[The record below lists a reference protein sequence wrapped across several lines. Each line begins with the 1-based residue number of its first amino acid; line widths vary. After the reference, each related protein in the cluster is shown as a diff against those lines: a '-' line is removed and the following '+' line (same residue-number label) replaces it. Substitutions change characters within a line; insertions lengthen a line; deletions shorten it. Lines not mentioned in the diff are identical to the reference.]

1 MSDVAMAVVRM
12 AVAKHGL
19 QIDLDDICRMS
30 AKDRV
35 TTVIKRASEI
45 MKADPHAQSAYA
57 SAGVVGYFRDSLAR
71 LSAASAPKN
80 G

>member
-1 MSDVAMAVVRM
+1 MSDIALDVVRM

-19 QIDLDDICRMS
+19 QINLDDICRMS
-30 AKDRV
+30 PRDRV
-35 TTVIKRASEI
+35 MTVIKHASEI

-57 SAGVVGYFRDSLAR
+57 SAGVVGYFRDSMAR
-71 LSAASAPKN
+71 LGTASSPKN